1 MYDKV
6 ISFIRDFFPW
16 LLMLLGYFF
25 EISKIPISPLS
36 AIRDWILKPATD
48 RIDKLEEQF
57 ADSKRK
63 YTLEKIYAIRKIIV
77 DFSDAC
83 RNHEHHTQKEFQD
96 IIDLYTKY
104 LSLCEEA
111 GIENGVIN
119 VEYQIIVDTYKSV
132 HDDNDFK

>member
-119 VEYQIIVDTYKSV
+119 VEYQFILDTYKTV